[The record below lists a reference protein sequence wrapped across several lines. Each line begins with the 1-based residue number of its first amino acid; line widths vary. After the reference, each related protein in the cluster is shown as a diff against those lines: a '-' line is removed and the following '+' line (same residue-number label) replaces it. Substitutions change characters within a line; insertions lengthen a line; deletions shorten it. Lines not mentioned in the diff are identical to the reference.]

1 MTQEKAAPGVG
12 RRDLLKLSAVAGAAL
27 AGASLIDS
35 RAAAAAD
42 GELSLKGKR
51 IGISATGTDHFFD
64 LQAYNAQ
71 IEEVKR
77 LGGEPIAVDAGRNDG
92 KLVSQLQTLIAQK
105 PDAIVQILGTLSV
118 IDPWL
123 KKARDAGIPVLTV
136 DVGSTHSINNTTSDN
151 WGIGKDLAL
160 QLVSDIGGEG
170 NIVVFNG
177 FYGVTPCAIRYDQL
191 VNVVKYFPKV
201 KILEPELRDVIPN
214 TVQDAF
220 TQITALLNKYPEKGS
235 IKAIWSAWDIPQL
248 WRHPGPDRRRPHRD
262 PHIRRRWQPRS
273 TPAGRRSEL
282 AGGRRRG
289 AAAGRNRPH
298 GHPECRQ
305 ASRWPDIAARD
316 LRARADRQQGE
327 CQRSHQEARHRL
339 TPSCLMAIRLSSGSP
354 FHTGRSSGQF
364 AMSAASRDGTGDAI
378 HLDRI
383 VKRFDGALALN
394 HASLRVTR
402 GTVHGLVGQNGA
414 GKSTLIKLLAGLH
427 QPDEG
432 RIEIDGQA
440 YDKLTPHRVE
450 ELGIHFIHQDRLLVP
465 TFTVGEALFL
475 GREPRIA
482 GTPFLDRR
490 V

>member
-1 MTQEKAAPGVG
+1 MSQENSAQGVG

-27 AGASLIDS
+27 ASAGLIGS
-35 RAAAAAD
+35 RTAAAEE
-42 GELSLKGKR
+42 ELSLKGKR
-51 IGISATGTDHFFD
+51 IAISATGTDHFFD

-71 IEEVKR
+71 IEEVTR

-92 KLVSQLQTLIAQK
+92 KLVAQLQTLIAQK

-136 DVGSTHSINNTTSDN
+136 DVGSTNSINNTTSDN

-248 WRHPGPDRRRPHRD
+248 GAT
-262 PHIRRRWQPRS
+262 Q
-273 TPAGRRSEL
+273 AV
-282 AGGRRRG
+282 
-289 AAAGRNRPH
+289 AAAGRN
-298 GHPECRQ
+298 E
-305 ASRWPDIAARD
+305 
-316 LRARADRQQGE
+316 
-327 CQRSHQEARHRL
+327 
-339 TPSCLMAIRLSSGSP
+339 IRTYGVDGSP
-354 FHTGRSSGQF
+354 EVLQLVADPNSPAGADVAQQPAEIGR
-364 AMSAASRDGTGDAI
+364 TAI
-378 HLDRI
+378 
-383 VKRFDGALALN
+383 
-394 HASLRVTR
+394 
-402 GTVHGLVGQNGA
+402 QNVA
-414 GKSTLIKLLAGLH
+414 RLLAG
-427 QPDEG
+427 
-432 RIEIDGQA
+432 QA
-440 YDKLTPHRVE
+440 LPRETYVPALLANKQNVNDVSKK
-450 ELGIHFIHQDRLLVP
+450 LGI
-465 TFTVGEALFL
+465 G
-475 GREPRIA
+475 
-482 GTPFLDRR
+482 
-490 V
+490 